1 MPDYAKTWP
10 AYEKWKDPLY
20 LEKEAGDEVV
30 YSERAPLNSN
40 EFAYFKKTFKKE
52 YLRYKDFITK
62 MTDPNRSFNYYFA
75 QETLPKAL

>member
-1 MPDYAKTWP
+1 M
-10 AYEKWKDPLY
+10 EKV
-20 LEKEAGDEVV
+20 AGNEVV

-75 QETLPKAL
+75 